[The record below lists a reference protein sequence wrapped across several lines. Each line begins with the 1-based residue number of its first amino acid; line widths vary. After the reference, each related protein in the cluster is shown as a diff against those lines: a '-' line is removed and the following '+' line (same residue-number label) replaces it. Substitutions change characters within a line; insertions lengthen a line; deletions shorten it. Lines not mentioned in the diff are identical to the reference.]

1 MILCEYRNLVVYD
14 KALLRL
20 SPASGLRRM
29 RKEKK
34 KKLEFEKGCSKAE
47 AAAVPGLRPR
57 PHSSKLLCL
66 KRQNFS

>member
-34 KKLEFEKGCSKAE
+34 LEFEKGCSKA
-47 AAAVPGLRPR
+47 ASAVPGLRPR